1 MGKVLNFIDRLQN
14 AIAGT
19 GTGRDPRTANT
30 YTAVPMTQHQIAQA
44 YSGSPLMRKIVQIPA
59 MDMVREWREWKLD
72 AEQISAVEALEK
84 RLMIRQ
90 KVRQVEVLRGMGGGA
105 LILGLPG
112 NPSEPAPANIGRDQ
126 LAYVNVVSR
135 WHLSFSKYQEDAR
148 EPGYLDPIMWT
159 LTGQGGQQTLH
170 PSRVIPFRADTTASL
185 AMITY
190 AGHDAYWGE
199 STVQQVLDAVAD
211 SDSARASF
219 AALMHKART
228 LRIGIPRLMELAST
242 QTGTD
247 QVAARMSI
255 LAMAES
261 IHNAFIYDAGD
272 GEGKGGEK
280 IDDSS
285 YSFAGA
291 KDILN
296 SYGEFV
302 AAVSDIPATRLLGR
316 APEGMNSSGESQQT
330 DWNKKIRAMQELDLA
345 PCMER
350 FDRYLLQSAIGS
362 VPDGQWY
369 EWAPL
374 DMPDQKAEAERRKAE
389 AETIKIIQETATIP
403 DRAFAQA
410 VQSWAIDEGMW
421 PELEAALQPLSDD
434 ERYGLAQA
442 DPSDDDLGGNAAEGG
457 DPISSGG
464 AGDDDLRRA
473 ANDKLPI
480 ETFLGP
486 LSVRPLGDA
495 TPRPLYVHRKLLNSA
510 DLIAWAK
517 AQGIATTIDGSD
529 MHVTIAFSRQP
540 IDWLKV
546 EANDW
551 NEEKDGTLVINPGGP
566 RLVERLGKD
575 GEAVVLLFG
584 SSRLAWRHEQIRN
597 AGASWDWPE
606 YQPHVTISY
615 NAPEIDVETIE
626 PYRGV
631 LRFGPEIFEPLDDDW
646 KSKVRES

>member
-1 MGKVLNFIDRLQN
+1 MEGSRTAVTPARDPAYPGNMGKVLNFIDRLQN

-72 AEQISAVEALEK
+72 AEQITAVEALEK

-112 NPSEPAPANIGRDQ
+112 NPSEPAPENIGRDQ

-135 WHLSFSKYQEDAR
+135 WHLSFSEYQEDAR
-148 EPGYLDPIMWT
+148 LPGYLDPIMWT

-185 AMITY
+185 AMITNT
-190 AGHDAYWGE
+190 GHDAYWGE
-199 STVQQVLDAVAD
+199 STVQQVLDAVQD
-211 SDSARASF
+211 NDSARSSF
-219 AALMHKART
+219 AALVNKART

-242 QTGTD
+242 QAGTD

-272 GEGKGGEK
+272 AEGKGGEK

-345 PCMER
+345 PCLER

-421 PELEAALQPLSDD
+421 PELEAALLPLSPE
-434 ERYGLAQA
+434 ERYGLEPAEP
-442 DPSDDDLGGNAAEGG
+442 DDDDLAEGG
-457 DPISSGG
+457 GQNLEGVAGG
-464 AGDDDLRRA
+464 EPETPPLRRA
-473 ANDKLPI
+473 SNDMKSGGDSLP
-480 ETFLGP
+480 
-486 LSVRPLGDA
+486 
-495 TPRPLYVHRKLLNSA
+495 
-510 DLIAWAK
+510 
-517 AQGIATTIDGSD
+517 
-529 MHVTIAFSRQP
+529 
-540 IDWLKV
+540 
-546 EANDW
+546 
-551 NEEKDGTLVINPGGP
+551 EK
-566 RLVERLGKD
+566 
-575 GEAVVLLFG
+575 
-584 SSRLAWRHEQIRN
+584 Q
-597 AGASWDWPE
+597 
-606 YQPHVTISY
+606 
-615 NAPEIDVETIE
+615 
-626 PYRGV
+626 
-631 LRFGPEIFEPLDDDW
+631 
-646 KSKVRES
+646 

>member
-19 GTGRDPRTANT
+19 GTGRDPRTANA
-30 YTAVPMTQHQIAQA
+30 YTAVPMNQQQIAAA

-59 MDMVREWREWKLD
+59 MDMVREWREWKLG
-72 AEQISAVEALEK
+72 AEQITAVEKLEK

-112 NPSEPAPANIGRDQ
+112 NPSEPAPENIDRNQ

-135 WHLSFSKYQEDAR
+135 WHLSFSQYQEDAR
-148 EPGYLDPIMWT
+148 LPGYLDPIMWT

-185 AMITY
+185 AMITNT
-190 AGHDAYWGE
+190 GHDAYWGE
-199 STVQQVLDAVAD
+199 STVQQVLDAVQD
-211 SDSARASF
+211 NDSARASF
-219 AALMHKART
+219 AALVNKART

-272 GEGKGGEK
+272 ADGKGGEK

-345 PCMER
+345 PCLER
-350 FDRYLLQSAIGS
+350 FDRYLLQSAIGG

-374 DMPDQKAEAERRKAE
+374 DMPDQKAAAERRKAE
-389 AETIKIIQETATIP
+389 AETIKIIQDTSTIP

-421 PELEAALQPLSDD
+421 PELEAALLPLSDD

-442 DPSDDDLGGNAAEGG
+442 DPSDDDLGGNSAEGG
-457 DPISSGG
+457 DPDPANG
-464 AGDDDLRRA
+464 ASMDDSRRM
-473 ANDKLPI
+473 N
-480 ETFLGP
+480 
-486 LSVRPLGDA
+486 DA

-551 NEEKDGTLVINPGGP
+551 NEEKDGSLVINPGGP

-575 GEAVVLLFG
+575 GEALVLLFG

-631 LRFGPEIFEPLDDDW
+631 LRFGPEIFEGIDEDW
-646 KSKVRES
+646 RAKIEES

>member
-1 MGKVLNFIDRLQN
+1 MGNLLTMAKDRLMN

-72 AEQISAVEALEK
+72 AEQITAVEKLEK

-112 NPSEPAPANIGRDQ
+112 NPSEPAPENIGRDQ

-135 WHLSFSKYQEDAR
+135 WHLSFSEYQEDAR
-148 EPGYLDPIMWT
+148 EPGYLDPVMWT

-185 AMITY
+185 AMISNT
-190 AGHDAYWGE
+190 GHDAYWGE

-211 SDSARASF
+211 NDSARSSF
-219 AALMHKART
+219 AALVNKART

-242 QTGTD
+242 QQGTD

-272 GEGKGGEK
+272 AEGKGGEK

-345 PCMER
+345 PCLER
-350 FDRYLLQSAIGS
+350 FDRYLLQSAIGT

-421 PELEAALQPLSDD
+421 PELEAALLPLSDD
-434 ERYGLAQA
+434 ERFGLAQA
-442 DPSDDDLGGNAAEGG
+442 DPSDDDLGGNSAEGG
-457 DPISSGG
+457 DPDPANG
-464 AGDDDLRRA
+464 ASMDDSRRM
-473 ANDKLPI
+473 N
-480 ETFLGP
+480 
-486 LSVRPLGDA
+486 DA

-615 NAPEIDVETIE
+615 NAPEIDVDAIE

-646 KSKVRES
+646 KAKVKES

>member
-59 MDMVREWREWKLD
+59 MDMVREWRDWKLD

-112 NPSEPAPANIGRDQ
+112 NPSEPAPENIGRDQ

-135 WHLSFSKYQEDAR
+135 WHLSFSAYQEDAR
-148 EPGYLDPIMWT
+148 LPGYLDPVMWT

-185 AMITY
+185 AMISY

-242 QTGTD
+242 QQGTD
-247 QVAARMSI
+247 QVAKRMSV

-316 APEGMNSSGESQQT
+316 SPEGMNSSGESQQT

-345 PCMER
+345 PCLER

-389 AETIKIIQETATIP
+389 AETIKIIQDTATIP

-421 PELEAALQPLSDD
+421 PELEAALLPLSDD
-434 ERYGLAQA
+434 ERYGLEQA
-442 DPSDDDLGGNAAEGG
+442 DPSDDDLDADLAEGG
-457 DPISSGG
+457 DPISRGG
-464 AGDDDLRRA
+464 AGEDDLRRA
-473 ANDKLPI
+473 ANDAIALQ
-480 ETFLGP
+480 
-486 LSVRPLGDA
+486 DA
-495 TPRPLYVHRKLLNSA
+495 TPRTLYVQRKVRNAEEIIRWARTQGFTSVTA
-510 DLIAWAK
+510 PEDL
-517 AQGIATTIDGSD
+517 
-529 MHVTIAFSRQP
+529 HVTVAYSKRP
-540 IDWLKV
+540 IDWMKIDG
-546 EANDW
+546 EDW
-551 NEEKDGTLVINPGGP
+551 NQEKDGGLNITPGGV
-566 RLVERLGKD
+566 RLIERMGD
-575 GEAVVLLFG
+575 GDAVALLFV
-584 SSRLAWRHEQIRN
+584 SSRLAWRHEQIMR
-597 AGASWDWPE
+597 AGAAHDYPD
-606 YQPHVTISY
+606 YQPHITLTW
-615 NAPEIDVETIE
+615 NAPADLDLEAIE
-626 PYRGV
+626 PYRGAIR
-631 LRFGPEIFEPLDDDW
+631 LGPEIVETIKDGWRP
-646 KSKVRES
+646 KEA